1 MLRGR
6 RWGCFKL
13 PRGAS
18 PRDRNAVYHRIMSP
32 KAKHELAR
40 EHLTTAQRELSEGA
54 IVPAIMFLHLAA
66 EAAIVALADRE
77 GIDTKKR
84 HDLKADAAHELFSNG
99 LVSEDLSE
107 SLRSLNQAR
116 KDATYE
122 GEDPELGEEDLAALT
137 ERIEAV
143 VAAAEEAGK

>member
-1 MLRGR
+1 
-6 RWGCFKL
+6 
-13 PRGAS
+13 
-18 PRDRNAVYHRIMSP
+18 VSP

-40 EHLTTAQRELSEGA
+40 EHLDTAQRELAEGA

-66 EAAIVALADRE
+66 EAAIVALAERE

-84 HDLKADAAHELFSNG
+84 HDKKAEAAHELYRRG
-99 LVSEDLSE
+99 VVGEDLGE

-122 GEDPELGEEDLAALT
+122 GEDPELDSEALEALAV
-137 ERIEAV
+137 RIETV
-143 VAAAEEAGK
+143 VKAAEATG